1 MNYDEKKNA
10 LFMKNQ
16 LIFLNNNEL
25 IKNYSNNNY
34 EVFLDMTIDLLN
46 NDQFF
51 ITSFK
56 ETSSRLIEVINSN
69 RYKNR
74 KNCQI
79 ENSIII
85 LLNKLKS
92 IDEKAA
98 RENYR
103 ELNEEIRMVPF
114 EDDIELLKS
123 IGNDIVLV
131 SELEKN
137 SNEIDMDENRFIS
150 STAFLLES
158 FTEVYIKNPRALEK
172 TKNYLSNIKRNNNKI
187 LMKKVKILNKAL
199 KKI

>member
-34 EVFLDMTIDLLN
+34 EVFLDMTID
-46 NDQFF
+46 
-51 ITSFK
+51 
-56 ETSSRLIEVINSN
+56 
-69 RYKNR
+69 
-74 KNCQI
+74 
-79 ENSIII
+79 